1 MTHDLWSTLNFKMYE
16 YLSSVTLA
24 ELVDSQKHK
33 LEASA
38 VPVLEDKRR
47 LGPQPRTIKF
57 GRDKSASIL

>member
-1 MTHDLWSTLNFKMYE
+1 MYE

-38 VPVLEDKRR
+38 TPVL
-47 LGPQPRTIKF
+47 
-57 GRDKSASIL
+57 